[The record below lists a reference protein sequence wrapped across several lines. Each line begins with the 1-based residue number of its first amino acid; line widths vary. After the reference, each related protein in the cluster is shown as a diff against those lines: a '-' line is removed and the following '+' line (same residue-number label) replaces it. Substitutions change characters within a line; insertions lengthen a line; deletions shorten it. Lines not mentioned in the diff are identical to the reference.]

1 MTNKMT
7 NDELNSFFKK
17 VARSES
23 YDKGGN
29 NVWGFNKG
37 VRATLIAL
45 GYDENWIET
54 IFRDKY
60 ENFISTTNS
69 NKK

>member
-29 NVWGFNKG
+29 NALGFNKG
-37 VRATLIAL
+37 VRSTLIAL
-45 GYDENWIET
+45 GYDGNWIET
-54 IFRDKY
+54 VFRDKY
-60 ENFISTTNS
+60 EDFISTTNS